1 MQTRL
6 QTCSHESSSLIFTR
20 LPSRSR
26 LTHLLLPSLPPSTP
40 SLPPDLPPSLRF
52 LYDILTQASMEE
64 GPPVLI
70 ACHKS
75 DVPGAK
81 GPSRVKTLLTQEL

>member
-1 MQTRL
+1 ML
-6 QTCSHESSSLIFTR
+6 CVSSLTDIWKCLFRSCFYHLQPPHTT
-20 LPSRSR
+20 PS
-26 LTHLLLPSLPPSTP
+26 LLSSLPPS
-40 SLPPDLPPSLRF
+40 LPPSLRF